1 MAKIINVLISG
12 KPNHM
17 GFFDHDI
24 AANSGQAPQSGSR
37 GEDCAVASRPG
48 QVQHA
53 SPCVWEQ
60 KRLIKKEGPE
70 RCRPALP
77 FVMRMPD

>member
-37 GEDCAVASRPG
+37 GEYCAVAPAPG
-48 QVQHA
+48 PGTEPFPLPTPA
-53 SPCVWEQ
+53 DWPEQ
-60 KRLIKKEGPE
+60 KRRAG

-77 FVMRMPD
+77 FVMHMPD